1 MSCPR
6 RRWARCCAASCATN
20 ESIAKSSVYF
30 VGPPG
35 RASALSAAG
44 LRVHT
49 ECDNAMTHSRP
60 LAILSALAEEQSGLV
75 EQLQQAHCARHA
87 GREFWQGELGGLP
100 VVLALSRIGK
110 VAAATTSV
118 ALIERFGVG
127 AIVFTGVAG
136 GVGHGVQVGDVV
148 VGSAYVQH
156 DMDASPLFPRYQIP
170 LTGQTAFAADAA
182 LTLALVAACMVGLQG
197 LQHGGRSPQIH
208 QGLIASGD
216 RFVNGLDETRSIVEA
231 LRSHGHEPLAVEMEG
246 AAVAQ
251 VCHDY
256 DLPFAAV
263 RTISDRA
270 DDAAHVDF
278 PVFVRDV
285 ASVYARRIVM
295 ELVRTRAT

>member
-1 MSCPR
+1 MM
-6 RRWARCCAASCATN
+6 AA
-20 ESIAKSSVYF
+20 
-30 VGPPG
+30 
-35 RASALSAAG
+35 
-44 LRVHT
+44 
-49 ECDNAMTHSRP
+49 DRP
-60 LAILSALAEEQSGLV
+60 LAILSALAEEQAGLV
-75 EQLQQAHCARHA
+75 EQLQGAQRTDHA
-87 GREFWQGELGGLP
+87 GRSFWRGTLHGVP

-110 VAAATTSV
+110 VAAATTSA

-136 GVGHGVQVGDVV
+136 GVGRRVHVGDVV
-148 VGSAYVQH
+148 VGTGYVQH

-170 LTGQTAFAADAA
+170 LMGEAVLGADA
-182 LTLALVAACMVGLQG
+182 TLARALVFASVVGLQG
-197 LQHGGRSPQIH
+197 LQHAGRAPVVH

-216 RFVNGLDETRSIVEA
+216 RFVNGVEETRSIVEA

-256 DLPFAAV
+256 GVPFAAV

-270 DDAAHVDF
+270 DDTAHVDF

-285 ASVYARRIVM
+285 ASVYAQRIVA
-295 ELVRTRAT
+295 ELLRTLTA